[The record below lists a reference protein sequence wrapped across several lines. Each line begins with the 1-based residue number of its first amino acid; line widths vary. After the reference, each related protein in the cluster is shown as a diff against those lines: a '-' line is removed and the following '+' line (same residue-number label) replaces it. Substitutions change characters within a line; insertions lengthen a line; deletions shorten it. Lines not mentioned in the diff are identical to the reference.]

1 MKTFEDMISMALF
14 VVRKQCGMITR
25 GHIMQVITMNDFASL
40 SGQDH
45 RRTRSHFFFLFS
57 PVFFLTFEMTKHQ
70 MTKTNGV

>member
-1 MKTFEDMISMALF
+1 MALF

-40 SGQDH
+40 SEIKIIDVRVH
-45 RRTRSHFFFLFS
+45 IFLFS
-57 PVFFLTFEMTKHQ
+57 SVFLTFEMTKHQ